1 MSSDGVILQH
11 RTKLIAHLFV
21 DRSDN
26 LLIGNHIKLSHGVN
40 VWNNGRK
47 NCERAYPDRLSG
59 GKVFVE
65 GEYWS
70 ATSDTFLNKG
80 EPVQIIAV
88 EGLTVKVKPET

>member
-1 MSSDGVILQH
+1 MAAK
-11 RTKLIAHLFV
+11 T
-21 DRSDN
+21 
-26 LLIGNHIKLSHGVN
+26 VN
-40 VWNNGRK
+40 
-47 NCERAYPDRLSG
+47 ALTPIDASG

-70 ATSDTFLNKG
+70 ATSDTFVNQG

>member
-1 MSSDGVILQH
+1 MRV
-11 RTKLIAHLFV
+11 
-21 DRSDN
+21 
-26 LLIGNHIKLSHGVN
+26 
-40 VWNNGRK
+40 
-47 NCERAYPDRLSG
+47 G

-70 ATSDTFLNKG
+70 ATSDTFVNKG

>member
-1 MSSDGVILQH
+1 MAGK
-11 RTKLIAHLFV
+11 T
-21 DRSDN
+21 
-26 LLIGNHIKLSHGVN
+26 VN
-40 VWNNGRK
+40 
-47 NCERAYPDRLSG
+47 ALTPIDASG

-70 ATSDTFLNKG
+70 ATIDTFGNKG